1 MERRTFLKTVPPAL
15 LWPWGGNAHAA
26 LPPVRA
32 VPEPHF
38 PSRLHQFV
46 WRNWDLV
53 NLDRMAEVVK
63 AQPGDLARL
72 GSEMGLPAKRPVS
85 ADTQRR
91 IYITVIKQNWH
102 VLPESQI
109 IQLLGWDAERFE
121 FTLKEDDFLEHKLG
135 LAKPACEELRY
146 AAPSAQERAK
156 AAAIRSSLSRVLPGG
171 VKNLGQP
178 RFAFVEQLSALEAGP
193 GWQVQVPSGR
203 QALAAA
209 ARRFGKADGKGKRIE
224 VVLSEAGN
232 TDRFTVEPT
241 AEGARITAATERS
254 AIRGLYSLRSQQQWP
269 TGKSS
274 TKESWAPRFL
284 YSYFALYG
292 DPLMEGDA
300 AGLPDGYL
308 DRAAESGAD
317 GVWIQGVLNT
327 LAPARSFPEFGKGWE
342 TRIRNLNA
350 LVERASR
357 YGLNIYLYLNE
368 PRAMPA
374 EFFAKRPG
382 LKGTRDKNVFAM
394 CTSTQEVRDWLR
406 ESISHVFQKTPGL
419 GGILTITMSEN
430 HTNCFSHGGAWGD
443 RDPKATGC
451 PRCSQRTG
459 ADTIAEFIQT
469 LRDGVREHSKTA
481 EVMSY
486 DWGWGTPMAKSL
498 IPKLPKDTSV
508 ISISEWSQPVFRGG
522 VKTEVGEYSMS
533 VVGPGPR
540 ASQNWKLAKERGL
553 GAIAKTQFNN
563 TWEISAVPYIPVL
576 PLVLD
581 HCENLAKEGITGVM
595 ASWTCGGYPSSNLR
609 ASSAYAF
616 EPRPSRD
623 QILMQEATRLYGMDG
638 AKEAVRAWT
647 VFSEA
652 FQSFPYGVAI
662 YVLPVQHGPANPLRL
677 QPTGLA
683 PGMILFPY
691 DAYKSWK
698 GAYPAATV
706 RDLMSKMAK
715 RWGDGVA
722 ILEKIRPVGK
732 EAALELAIAR
742 TCHTHFESAANQLE
756 FYLLRD
762 EAPGAA
768 AGRVKE
774 IRARLIAIAEREKV
788 LALQQYAVVREE
800 SLIGYEAS
808 NHYYYTPIDLLE
820 KVLNCEQVMGE
831 LRGGAPI
838 GSTKEKA

>member
-15 LWPWGGNAHAA
+15 LWPWGGDAHAA
-26 LPPVRA
+26 LPPVRS

-38 PSRLHQFV
+38 PSRLYQFV

-156 AAAIRSSLSRVLPGG
+156 AAAIRSSLSRMLPGG

-209 ARRFGKADGKGKRIE
+209 ARRFGNAGGKGKRIE
-224 VVLSEAGN
+224 VVLSEAGSAGS
-232 TDRFTVEPT
+232 FTVEP
-241 AEGARITAATERS
+241 AADGARITAATERA

-269 TGKSS
+269 TGKSL
-274 TKESWAPRFL
+274 TKEIWAPRFL

-406 ESISHVFQKTPGL
+406 ESISHAFQKTPGL

-443 RDPKATGC
+443 RNPKATGC

-498 IPKLPKDTSV
+498 IPKLPTDTSV

-706 RDLMSKMAK
+706 RDLMAKMAK

-742 TCHTHFESAANQLE
+742 TCHTHFESTANQLE

-762 EAPGAA
+762 EASGAA
-768 AGRVKE
+768 AERVKE

-820 KVLNCEQVMGE
+820 KVLNCEQVMAE

>member
-38 PSRLHQFV
+38 PSRLYQFV

-72 GSEMGLPAKRPVS
+72 GSEMGLPVKRTVS

-102 VLPESQI
+102 VLPEPQI

-156 AAAIRSSLSRVLPGG
+156 AAAIRSSLSRAVPGG
-171 VKNLGQP
+171 VKSLGQP

-203 QALAAA
+203 PALDAA
-209 ARRFGKADGKGKRIE
+209 ARRFGNAGGHGKRIE
-224 VVLSEAGN
+224 VVLTEAGSAGS
-232 TDRFTVEPT
+232 FTVEP
-241 AEGARITAATERS
+241 AADGARIIAATERA
-254 AIRGLYSLRSQQQWP
+254 AIRGLYALRSQQQWP
-269 TGKSS
+269 TAKTS
-274 TKESWAPRFL
+274 TKEIWAPRFL

-292 DPLMEGDA
+292 DPLMEGDS

-342 TRIRNLNA
+342 TRIRNLNG

-374 EFFAKRPG
+374 EFFAKHPG
-382 LKGTRDKNVFAM
+382 LKGTQDKNVFAM

-406 ESISHVFQKTPGL
+406 ESIGHVFQKTPGL

-481 EVMSY
+481 EIMSY

-540 ASQNWKLAKERGL
+540 ASRNWKLAKERGL

-623 QILMQEATRLYGMDG
+623 QILMQEATRLYGVGG
-638 AKEAVRAWT
+638 AQEAVRAWT

-698 GAYPAATV
+698 GAYPPATV
-706 RDLMSKMAK
+706 RDLMAKMAK

-722 ILEKIRPVGK
+722 ILEKIRPAGK

-742 TCHTHFESAANQLE
+742 TCHTHFESTANQLE

-768 AGRVKE
+768 AERVKE
-774 IRARLIAIAEREKV
+774 IRARLIAIAERERV